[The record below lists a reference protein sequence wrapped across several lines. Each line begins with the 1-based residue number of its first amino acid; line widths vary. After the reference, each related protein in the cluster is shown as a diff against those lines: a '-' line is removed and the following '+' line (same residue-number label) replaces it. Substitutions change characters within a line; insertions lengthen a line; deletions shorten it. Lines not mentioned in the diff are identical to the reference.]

1 MAHDNGL
8 AAILRG
14 ALQDQDTQE
23 RRMFGGLCFMVRG
36 HMLCGV
42 ERGNL
47 VFRVGRQQHQHA
59 LSLPGARPMDF
70 TGRPLAGFVYVDP
83 DACSEASIAD
93 WISIALEFNESLP
106 EK

>member
-1 MAHDNGL
+1 
-8 AAILRG
+8 
-14 ALQDQDTQE
+14 
-23 RRMFGGLCFMVRG
+23 
-36 HMLCGV
+36 
-42 ERGNL
+42 
-47 VFRVGRQQHQHA
+47 
-59 LSLPGARPMDF
+59 MDF